1 MHWLGAIKNFVLG
14 APQVAEDVFD
24 KKEGLLV
31 KAGGF
36 INDLSYTEAEK
47 ARDMAALAKEV
58 TEHIKSTLSES
69 TARSLTR
76 RSISI
81 LWIKAQLGLILMV
94 AICIPLNV
102 KWANSF
108 FELATCNVMM
118 WGTGSVIIFFF
129 GAYAWGAH
137 IKKGDMKKLLPT

>member
-1 MHWLGAIKNFVLG
+1 MAWLSAVSNFIFG
-14 APQVAEDVFD
+14 APKLVEDVFD

-58 TEHIKSTLSES
+58 TEHIKSTLAES

-81 LWIKAQLGLILMV
+81 LWIRTQLGLILLV
-94 AICIPLNV
+94 AICIPLNTS
-102 KWANSF
+102 WANSF

-137 IKKGDMKKLLPT
+137 IKKNGTP

>member
-1 MHWLGAIKNFVLG
+1 MAWLSAVKNFILG
-14 APQVAEDVFD
+14 APRLVEDVFD
-24 KKEGLLV
+24 KNEGLLV

-47 ARDMAALAKEV
+47 ARDTAALALSV

-69 TARSLTR
+69 TKRSMTR
-76 RSISI
+76 RGISV
-81 LWIKAQLGLILMV
+81 LWIRVQLGLILMV
-94 AICIPLNV
+94 AVCIPFNAE
-102 KWANSF
+102 WATSF
-108 FELATCNVMM
+108 FELATCNVML

-137 IKKGDMKKLLPT
+137 IKKTE

>member
-1 MHWLGAIKNFVLG
+1 MAWLSAVSNLIFG
-14 APQVAEDVFD
+14 APKLVEDVFD
-24 KKEGLLV
+24 KKDGLLV

-58 TEHIKSTLSES
+58 TEHIKSTLAES

-81 LWIKAQLGLILMV
+81 LWIRAQLGLILLV
-94 AICIPLNV
+94 AICVPLNTE
-102 KWANSF
+102 WAKSL
-108 FELATCNVMM
+108 FELATCNIMV
-118 WGTGSVIIFFF
+118 WGTGSMIIFFF

-137 IKKGDMKKLLPT
+137 IKKNGNPKE

>member
-1 MHWLGAIKNFVLG
+1 MRLWKGIRDFFLA
-14 APQVAEDVFD
+14 APKIVDDVFD
-24 KKEGLLV
+24 KDKGLLV

-36 INDLSYTEAEK
+36 INDLDYSDAEK
-47 ARDMAALAKEV
+47 AKSFFELALSV
-58 TEHIKSTLSES
+58 SEHIKTTLSES
-69 TARSLTR
+69 TERSTTR
-76 RSISI
+76 RSIAI

-94 AICIPLNV
+94 AICIPFSTE
-102 KWANSF
+102 KAKAF

-137 IKKGDMKKLLPT
+137 IKRADKKKA

>member
-1 MHWLGAIKNFVLG
+1 MAWLSAVSNFVFG
-14 APQVAEDVFD
+14 APKLVEDVFD
-24 KKEGLLV
+24 KNDGLLV

-58 TEHIKSTLSES
+58 TEHVKSTLAES
-69 TARSLTR
+69 TERSLTR

-81 LWIKAQLGLILMV
+81 LWIRAQLGLILLV
-94 AICIPLNV
+94 AICIPLNTG
-102 KWANSF
+102 WATSF

-137 IKKGDMKKLLPT
+137 VKKNDKPKE

>member
-1 MHWLGAIKNFVLG
+1 MAWLSAVSNFVFG
-14 APQVAEDVFD
+14 APKLVEDVFD
-24 KKEGLLV
+24 KNDGLLV

-58 TEHIKSTLSES
+58 TEHVKSTLAES
-69 TARSLTR
+69 TERSLTR

-81 LWIKAQLGLILMV
+81 LWIRAQLGLILLV
-94 AICIPLNV
+94 AICIPLNTG
-102 KWANSF
+102 WATSF

-137 IKKGDMKKLLPT
+137 VKKNGKPKE

>member
-1 MHWLGAIKNFVLG
+1 MAWLSAVSNFVFG
-14 APQVAEDVFD
+14 APKLVEDVFD
-24 KKEGLLV
+24 KNDGLLV

-58 TEHIKSTLSES
+58 TEHVKSTLAES
-69 TARSLTR
+69 TERSLTR

-81 LWIKAQLGLILMV
+81 LWIRAQLGLILLV
-94 AICIPLNV
+94 AICIPLNTG
-102 KWANSF
+102 WATSF

-137 IKKGDMKKLLPT
+137 IKKNGNPKE